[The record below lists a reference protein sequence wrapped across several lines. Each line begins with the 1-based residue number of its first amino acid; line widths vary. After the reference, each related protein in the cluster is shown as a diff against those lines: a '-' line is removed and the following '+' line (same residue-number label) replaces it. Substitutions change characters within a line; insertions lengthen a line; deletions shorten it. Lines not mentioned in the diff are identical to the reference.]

1 MESFFIEEEL
11 NNGKPEKLYT
21 IKLHK
26 NGNPHPQLTLQ
37 DLNLSEGDILWIKKH
52 ILKRLDISSYQDK

>member
-37 DLNLSEGDILWIKKH
+37 DLNLSEGDIL
-52 ILKRLDISSYQDK
+52 